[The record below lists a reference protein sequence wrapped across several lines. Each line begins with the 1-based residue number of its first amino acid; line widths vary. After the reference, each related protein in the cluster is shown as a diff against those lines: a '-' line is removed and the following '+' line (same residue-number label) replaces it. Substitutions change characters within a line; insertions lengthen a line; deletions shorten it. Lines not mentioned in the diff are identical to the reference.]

1 MVCRENILN
10 EPKSVSIICG
20 YLEKLFIRKF
30 QRIRKRGLTLVTLP
44 NLTQKN
50 TLVGDFLEL
59 AVIFLIPAVLV
70 QLIFTCSK
78 LTIETLKK
86 VWNMFKVNNKITRT
100 MSLMSLLLTL
110 NIFQTFFSCFQLKA
124 VDYFCLKLYVR
135 CLEVSD
141 TRLHCRP
148 KEITKYK
155 LFSLFRIIWLEV
167 KISCGKKEIEKTTIR

>member
-1 MVCRENILN
+1 MVCRENNLN
-10 EPKSVSIICG
+10 VPKSVSIICG

-50 TLVGDFLEL
+50 TLVGDFLEF

>member
-1 MVCRENILN
+1 MN

-20 YLEKLFIRKF
+20 YLKKLFIRKF

-86 VWNMFKVNNKITRT
+86 V
-100 MSLMSLLLTL
+100 
-110 NIFQTFFSCFQLKA
+110 
-124 VDYFCLKLYVR
+124 
-135 CLEVSD
+135 
-141 TRLHCRP
+141 
-148 KEITKYK
+148 
-155 LFSLFRIIWLEV
+155 
-167 KISCGKKEIEKTTIR
+167 

>member
-1 MVCRENILN
+1 MCRENILN

-20 YLEKLFIRKF
+20 YLEKLLIRKF
-30 QRIRKRGLTLVTLP
+30 QRIKKRWLTLVTLP

-100 MSLMSLLLTL
+100 MSLMSLLLIL
-110 NIFQTFFSCFQLKA
+110 IQTFFSCFQLKA

-135 CLEVSD
+135 CLEASD